1 MKKILYVIIF
11 LFFAGIAYCQNKQV
25 SKAFDSI
32 YYDVAVNISSDNPR
46 RALQIADSLYLYSDL
61 KLQKSRGLM
70 LKADIVE
77 KQGRH
82 EEAIEY
88 ALKGL
93 EIAEEIEN
101 YLWQAKIYGFLSSQY
116 RNIGFL
122 DQGKLYL
129 KKGIDIS
136 TKIENK
142 KLASQFRGMA
152 YQEMA
157 YCSLEE
163 LKYEEALNYVEMA
176 APSFYRIQD
185 EQQRYFFIGNN
196 QEMFGRC
203 YSGLKQYKKAKEHYH
218 ESLKNLEK
226 IVADQSQW
234 AGMSYQGLGEIYLMQ
249 NKLDSARFYLY
260 KALPIIEKTDHALLT
275 EELYK
280 TLSAYYKVEKNLDSF
295 VFYDTKYRAALEEN
309 ISNDKN
315 SANREFNRVIKNSSS
330 TSNESFYYWLG
341 IGCVVL
347 LMLLIIFKDKI
358 AFKKNVSEKD
368 VEEQKKPSSL
378 VIPQETEDDL
388 LQKLN
393 EFEASHDYLD
403 KNMSFS
409 FLVGRLGTNAKYL
422 SYLLKNYKNK
432 DYNTYVN
439 ELRIQYI
446 IEKLKTDPNYLN
458 YKISYL
464 ADECGFSSH
473 SKFSANFKRVV
484 KLSPSEYINS
494 LRD

>member
-11 LFFAGIAYCQNKQV
+11 LLITGIGYCQNQEV
-25 SKAFDSI
+25 SKVFDSI
-32 YYDVAVNISSDNPR
+32 YYEVAVNISSDNPR

-61 KLQKSRGLM
+61 KLQKTRGLM

-77 KQGRH
+77 KQEKH
-82 EEAIEY
+82 QEAIEY
-88 ALKGL
+88 ALKAL
-93 EIAEEIEN
+93 EIAEEIQN

-122 DQGKLYL
+122 DQGKIYL

-163 LKYEEALNYVEMA
+163 FEYKEALNYVEMA
-176 APSFYRIQD
+176 APSFYSIQD
-185 EQQRYFFIGNN
+185 EQQRYFLIGNN
-196 QEMFGRC
+196 EEMFGRC

-218 ESLKNLEK
+218 KSLQYLKE
-226 IVADQSQW
+226 IVADKSQW

-249 NKLDSARFYLY
+249 NKLDSARVYLY
-260 KALPIIEKTDHALLT
+260 KALPITEKTDHARLS
-275 EELYK
+275 EELYR
-280 TLSAYYKVEKNLDSF
+280 TLSAYYKVEKQLDSF
-295 VFYDTKYRAALEEN
+295 VFYDTKYRAILNEN
-309 ISNDKN
+309 ISKNKN
-315 SANREFNRVIKNSSS
+315 SANSEFNRAIKNSSS
-330 TSNESFYYWLG
+330 SSNDSFYYWLG
-341 IGCVVL
+341 IVFISL
-347 LMLLIIFKDKI
+347 LTLLIIFKGRMGV
-358 AFKKNVSEKD
+358 KKKVTEKY
-368 VEEQKKPSSL
+368 VEDQKTRSSL

-388 LQKLN
+388 LQKLKD
-393 EFEASHDYLD
+393 FEASHDYLH

-409 FLVGRLGTNAKYL
+409 LLVGRLGTNAKYL
-422 SYLLKNYKNK
+422 SYLLKKHKNK
-432 DYNTYVN
+432 DYNTYIN

-473 SKFSANFKRVV
+473 SKFSANFKRIV
-484 KLSPSEYINS
+484 KLSPSEYIDS